1 MTFLYILLFLVCLST
16 LIMVHEAGH
25 LITAKIFKV
34 YCFEYAL
41 GFGPRLVSFKRKNG
55 ETRFSL
61 RAVPFGGFVSMY
73 GEADEV
79 PKELEGV
86 QIDPSRSIN
95 NIKHWKRAIV
105 MTAGITMNF
114 VLALIV
120 FFIYE
125 IGFPAYSARVG
136 HILVAK
142 DSISY
147 NAGLRSHDFVYSS
160 ILQYGD
166 NYYVFYDNDGVVS
179 YLDSS
184 DANSYVGFNFNQM
197 TVKDQSVAPRAVAFS
212 RVDYGEITYSDTDYV
227 EVSYNDAKT
236 IDYTGNTD
244 KFAISG
250 YIQSFAFDT
259 QHKILQLE
267 ISENYTDDE
276 SKNIVVYKEY
286 TDDEYDKFYRFV
298 PFSEQIT
305 IVGNIETTK
314 KEGSGEISNKI
325 KILQYETSY
334 PKVDGDNLI
343 KQTNLSPSRV
353 QFDYDVVGKGNLE
366 ESTLGLHHIDVEIKD
381 NSVSNDLGVF
391 MQLDEHRNS
400 YGEAVGNTFKDF
412 GKSTTLIFR
421 GLGQLFTKEG
431 WKNIGGIIAI
441 GVVTTQTLQQNG
453 FGNFIYIWAMISVN
467 LGIVNLL
474 PFPGLD
480 GWHFLVTIVEGVAH
494 KEIPLKVKNTMSTI
508 GFLILLG
515 LMILIVIKDI
525 IMVV

>member
-73 GEADEV
+73 GEADAV

-105 MTAGITMNF
+105 MTAGILMNF
-114 VLALIV
+114 VLAMVV

-136 HILVAK
+136 HIIVAEN
-142 DSISY
+142 SIAAQ
-147 NAGLRSHDFVYSS
+147 AGLKTHDFVYSS

-179 YLDSS
+179 YLDST
-184 DANSYVGFNFNQM
+184 DANAYVGFNFNQM
-197 TVKDQSVAPRAVAFS
+197 TVKDQSIFSRAVAFT
-212 RVDYGEITYSDTDYV
+212 RIDYGEITYSDTDYT
-227 EVSYNDAKT
+227 EVSYDDAKT
-236 IDYTGNTD
+236 GDYTGNTD

-250 YIQSFAFDT
+250 YIQSFAFDP
-259 QHKILQLE
+259 QNKLMQLE
-267 ISENYTDDE
+267 ISENYLDDE
-276 SKNIVVYKEY
+276 SKNIAVYKEY

-298 PFSEQIT
+298 PFTEQIT
-305 IVGNIETTK
+305 VVGNIETTK
-314 KEGSGEISNKI
+314 KEGTGEISNRI

-334 PKVDGDNLI
+334 PKADGDNLI
-343 KQTNLSPSRV
+343 KQTNLSPNKVS
-353 QFDYDVVGKGNLE
+353 FDMDVVKKETE
-366 ESTLGLHHIDVEIKD
+366 ESVLGPHHLDVEIKD
-381 NSVSNDLGVF
+381 NNLSSNLGLF

-400 YGEAVGNTFKDF
+400 YGEAVVNSFKDF

-421 GLGQLFTKEG
+421 GLGSLFTKEG
-431 WKNIGGIIAI
+431 WKNVGGIIAI

-494 KEIPLKVKNTMSTI
+494 KEIPLKVKNTMSAI
-508 GFLILLG
+508 GFFILLG
-515 LMILIVIKDI
+515 LMVLIVIKDI